1 MGLLGSM
8 MANLRLHQVEV
19 LAGIGEANGVGPPLP
34 AAHSG
39 NCKTSVRPAFHQLK
53 PGVLGLTVTLHAL
66 PLGVSTLLAPP
77 GSLSV

>member
-19 LAGIGEANGVGPPLP
+19 LAGIGEANGAGPPLP

-39 NCKTSVRPAFHQLK
+39 N
-53 PGVLGLTVTLHAL
+53 
-66 PLGVSTLLAPP
+66 
-77 GSLSV
+77 

>member
-1 MGLLGSM
+1 M
-8 MANLRLHQVEV
+8 V
-19 LAGIGEANGVGPPLP
+19 LVHPCLQLILET
-34 AAHSG
+34 
-39 NCKTSVRPAFHQLK
+39 KTSVRPAFHQLK